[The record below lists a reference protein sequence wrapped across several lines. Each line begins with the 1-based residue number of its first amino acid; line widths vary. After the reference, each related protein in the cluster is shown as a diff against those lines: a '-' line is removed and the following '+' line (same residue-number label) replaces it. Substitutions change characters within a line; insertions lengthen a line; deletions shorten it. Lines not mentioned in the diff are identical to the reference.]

1 MTTSPTHIGVGYY
14 YNVYDLGNGRVRKV
28 EKGFF
33 AKALYALPREKFD
46 FTVLYRLLAHRKHI
60 TETYR
65 RIRTVDQ
72 SLIGHPAFLSGLDYE
87 QDKAVILEDALSSA
101 IAAQQHA
108 IIDVYTQH
116 IITCWRHGF
125 ADTVFNFSVNNGID
139 KNGTPILL
147 DFNEVTFDKEKVRH
161 NIQTNR
167 WLRAYSFT
175 HHLPEN
181 LQHYYTEQMEKFLTI
196 EKLAEIWGQKV

>member
-1 MTTSPTHIGVGYY
+1 MHELSHIGVGYY
-14 YNVYDLGNGRVRKV
+14 YNVYDLGNGRVRKI
-28 EKGFF
+28 EKSFF
-33 AKALYALPREKFD
+33 AKAVYALPREKFD
-46 FTVLYRLLAHRKHI
+46 LLVLYRFLAHRKNI

-72 SLIGHPAFLSGLDYE
+72 SLIGRPTFLSGLDYE
-87 QDKAVILEDALSSA
+87 QDKAVILGDALSSA
-101 IAAQQHA
+101 TTPQQHA
-108 IIDVYTQH
+108 IIDAYIQH
-116 IITCWRHGF
+116 IIACWRHGF

-139 KNGTPILL
+139 QNNTLTLL

-175 HHLPEN
+175 HHLPEH
-181 LQHYYTEQMEKFLTI
+181 LQPYYVEQMEKFLTV
-196 EKLAEIWGQKV
+196 EKLEEVWERNSF